1 MQKRKLSVFLKVTY
15 YPLLSCITSRK
26 REFVLSKNQKLKN
39 VVLFIPD
46 NFSLEE
52 IYSTFENW
60 SHDDSILHGFIKAKF
75 ITQI

>member
-1 MQKRKLSVFLKVTY
+1 MTHRERVFVVSLPEKVRSFY
-15 YPLLSCITSRK
+15 K
-26 REFVLSKNQKLKN
+26 KNQKLKN

-46 NFSLEE
+46 NFLLEE